1 MSLREVFFVSG
12 WLKLQLQRAGG
23 RAARPLRSCAL
34 ARQLRTMGK
43 SRRKYAESECAPQQ
57 PFNEEKLAPYAH
69 SLLINFRIPL
79 TALGRSSNFK
89 CRVCSLSQL
98 SRGLNL
104 RSGGF

>member
-1 MSLREVFFVSG
+1 MSG

-23 RAARPLRSCAL
+23 RTARPLRSCAL
-34 ARQLRTMGK
+34 ARQLPNRTMGK

-79 TALGRSSNFK
+79 T
-89 CRVCSLSQL
+89 QL
-98 SRGLNL
+98 SAEVQISNVEFVHFRNSREG
-104 RSGGF
+104 ST